1 MFLDR
6 LDKAIL
12 HQLQQDASVSN
23 LQLASLVGLSPPAC
37 FKRVKKLKNEGVIAS
52 QVVLLDQDKLGTCLH
67 MIVNVEMERDR
78 LDLNGGFIKHIR
90 TAPEVREC
98 YQVTGEIDFVL
109 LVTVEN
115 MQQYDDFCR
124 RYLYSEPNM
133 KNFKTQI
140 SMNRLKYDTRAVIPD

>member
-52 QVVLLDQDKLGTCLH
+52 QVVLLDQDKLGACLH

-78 LDLNGGFIKHIR
+78 LDLNDGFIKHIR
-90 TAPEVREC
+90 TSPEVREC